1 MRRPNGVPAAPVA
14 AASTQEPPPQA
25 ELLERVVEATARE
38 RYSLQEVQYMA
49 KAASQSKM
57 FGMSESQAFVLMMLC
72 EADGLHPMEAVR
84 RFDINEYGKV
94 SPKSVFVHA
103 EMLRLGWR
111 IELVTATDDD
121 KKARFIFAH
130 PTKPVVAASVTWGEQ
145 DARRAGLIDKPN
157 YEKWAPDMF
166 RSKAILRG
174 ARLNEPG
181 IFVGVQDAEDAIDDA
196 EAPKPERPIRRMDD
210 LSTYVE
216 GPASPVPEPD
226 SQTPDPTWPETRS
239 EPPTQTPRGE
249 CSAWIQWQID
259 EVENEWASICAKAKK
274 PHAPLGEK
282 GKRLNVWQVI
292 NGVVSDWLEDDPPLI
307 EPDSVNTD
315 GKRDRAKV
323 LEIIRHQWSAD
334 DDGDGLMDDVRQ
346 YLREKLETAAK
357 ANGINLDAEPE
368 EVTADA

>member
-1 MRRPNGVPAAPVA
+1 MKTNGVPAVREPDGLGALEAAIVNGDLANLTEEQRMSYYFMRCQAAGLDPRSKPFEYLILDKRMVLYATKGATDQLIANRKISVTIADRHYEDGPQCYEATCRAALPDGQHSDDIGVVFIGDLDGKALANAVMKAVTKAKRRAVLSVCGLGMLDESEVETIPGARIVPAQPVEA
-14 AASTQEPPPQA
+14 MPQA
-25 ELLERVVEATARE
+25 Q
-38 RYSLQEVQYMA
+38 LQPPA
-49 KAASQSKM
+49 PAAEQ
-57 FGMSESQAFVLMMLC
+57 
-72 EADGLHPMEAVR
+72 
-84 RFDINEYGKV
+84 
-94 SPKSVFVHA
+94 
-103 EMLRLGWR
+103 
-111 IELVTATDDD
+111 
-121 KKARFIFAH
+121 
-130 PTKPVVAASVTWGEQ
+130 PV
-145 DARRAGLIDKPN
+145 
-157 YEKWAPDMF
+157 
-166 RSKAILRG
+166 
-174 ARLNEPG
+174 
-181 IFVGVQDAEDAIDDA
+181 
-196 EAPKPERPIRRMDD
+196 
-210 LSTYVE
+210 
-216 GPASPVPEPD
+216 
-226 SQTPDPTWPETRS
+226 
-239 EPPTQTPRGE
+239 RGE

-274 PHAPLGEK
+274 PHVTLGEK